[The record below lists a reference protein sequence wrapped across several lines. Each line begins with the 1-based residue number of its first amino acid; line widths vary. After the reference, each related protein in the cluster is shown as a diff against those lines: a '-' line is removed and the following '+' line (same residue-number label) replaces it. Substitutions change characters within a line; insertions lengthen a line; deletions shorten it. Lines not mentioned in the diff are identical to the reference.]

1 MYDST
6 AYNDNIKYG
15 VFLTKVCLRAG
26 VDELDTDK
34 KKMQRMPINRSSQ
47 TRVTGQYQNQPSS
60 STAPPLQQHEEE
72 GNEEGSY
79 EKGPQVQETTWC

>member
-1 MYDST
+1 MESIACNKPICLVRLIIRKIALMYDST

-47 TRVTGQYQNQPSS
+47 TRVTGQYQN
-60 STAPPLQQHEEE
+60 
-72 GNEEGSY
+72 
-79 EKGPQVQETTWC
+79 